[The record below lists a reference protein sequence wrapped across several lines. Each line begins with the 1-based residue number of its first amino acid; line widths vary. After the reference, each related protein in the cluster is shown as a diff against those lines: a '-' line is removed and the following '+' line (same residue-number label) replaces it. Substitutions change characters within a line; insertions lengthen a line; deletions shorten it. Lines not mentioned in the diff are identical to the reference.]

1 MCSSFYL
8 NSFVLRKLSGYL
20 RQEGILKSGIVF
32 TAHTYRSREDN
43 CAEKLVAVSSPAGPR
58 LDCGAQEMPAQS
70 FPREPCSRGAAGVRR
85 LLAVI

>member
-1 MCSSFYL
+1 MCSSFYF

-43 CAEKLVAVSSPAGPR
+43 CAEKLVAVSSPVGPR
-58 LDCGAQEMPAQS
+58 LDCGARETPAQP
-70 FPREPCSRGAAGVRR
+70 FPLETRSGGAAGVSR
-85 LLAVI
+85 LLAII